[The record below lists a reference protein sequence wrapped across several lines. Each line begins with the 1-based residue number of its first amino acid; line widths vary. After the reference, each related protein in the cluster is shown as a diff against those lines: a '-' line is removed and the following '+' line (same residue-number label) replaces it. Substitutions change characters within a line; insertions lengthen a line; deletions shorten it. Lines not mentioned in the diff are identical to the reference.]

1 MKQTLLLFLLI
12 LSVFTACRRDPL
24 PKGALKK
31 EAFINV
37 LVDVHIAEAL
47 YDDRNRYKLDT
58 LNSRS
63 LYLSV
68 LEKHKVTEEQ
78 MVTTTLYY
86 SRNPKEYD
94 KLFSEVDNRIIALTE
109 GDASEKE
116 TTIKKLVE

>member
-1 MKQTLLLFLLI
+1 MKQLFLLI
-12 LSVFTACRRDPL
+12 LLTLTAFSACRRDPL

-47 YDDRNRYKLDT
+47 YDDRYRYKMDT

-78 MVTTTLYY
+78 MLKTTLYY

-94 KLFSEVDNRIIALTE
+94 KIFSEVHSRIIAMTE
-109 GDASEKE
+109 DGNNSED
-116 TTIKKLVE
+116 TAIKKVE

>member
-1 MKQTLLLFLLI
+1 MKQLFVFFLLV
-12 LSVFTACRRDPL
+12 LTVSSACRRDPL

-31 EAFINV
+31 DVFISV

-47 YDDRNRYKLDT
+47 YDDRYRYKMDT

-68 LEKHKVTEEQ
+68 LEKHKVTEDQ
-78 MVTTTLYY
+78 MLKTTLYY

-94 KLFSEVDNRIIALTE
+94 KIFSEVHSRIIAMTE
-109 GDASEKE
+109 GEKSEEE
-116 TTIKKLVE
+116 TTIKKVK